1 MSRLSREAW
10 LDHALD
16 RLRVDGFTS
25 LKADPLAKSL
35 GVSRGSFY
43 WHFDDLAVFH
53 GAVLQHWLQVSVLS
67 VVEQLESEGLS
78 PAERLRS
85 LVEIAAAGSRDLER
99 AVRAWSLSDPA
110 VRETVELIDQQ
121 RIAYL
126 ERLLTELGVPKKE
139 RTTRALQLYL
149 ASLGWS
155 MVSDAVSTEDI
166 RPVVESVLADA
177 LAVCGARQGERP

>member
-16 RLRVDGFTS
+16 RLRADGFTS

-43 WHFDDLAVFH
+43 WHFEDLAVFH
-53 GAVLQHWLQVSVLS
+53 GAVLEHWLQVSVLS
-67 VVEQLESEGLS
+67 VVEQLESNGLA
-78 PAERLRS
+78 PADRLQS
-85 LVEIAAAGSRDLER
+85 LIETAAAGSRDLER
-99 AVRAWSLSDPA
+99 AVRAWSLADPA
-110 VRETVELIDQQ
+110 VREAVELVDQQ

-126 ERLLTELGVPKKE
+126 EQLFAELGVAKKE
-139 RTTRALQLYL
+139 RTTRALRLYL

-155 MVSDAVSTEDI
+155 MVSDAVSVDDM
-166 RPVVESVLADA
+166 RPVIDSVLADA
-177 LAVCGARQGERP
+177 LRKLR